1 MTKQNITILIIG
13 IVSLL
18 ALVFSL
24 IRVTPFEVTADTYTG
39 VIVTLL
45 SVVVTVVIGYQI
57 FNIIEFKDKL
67 NSQVEENKSLRNEI
81 LEMKDEVQNMKD
93 DLQRRIDKNEHL
105 SLMRDYENEAQSN
118 FKSNPEK
125 NCINSISSIMSAIYF
140 GLESDCG
147 YMNSLFYEFR
157 RYLTYLSPHA
167 LHIFSC
173 VQNKDGLRYVCHNLE
188 TIPLNEW
195 IDEIQCANILIEDE
209 HIRKHKRYDS
219 IKYEY
224 GRIMRIF
231 KERID
236 RIKENPNI
244 DFTPEENQ
252 AIIDDSSLVF

>member
-18 ALVFSL
+18 SLVFSL
-24 IRVTPFEVTADTYTG
+24 IRITPYEITADTYTG

-57 FNIIEFKDKL
+57 FNVIEFKEKL

-81 LEMKDEVQNMKD
+81 LEMKEEVQIMKD
-93 DLQRRIDKNEHL
+93 DLQKRIEKNEQL

-125 NCINSISSIMSAIYF
+125 NCIISISSIMSAIYY

-157 RYLTYLSPHA
+157 RYLTYLSAHA
-167 LHIFSC
+167 LHIFGC
-173 VQNKDGLRYVCHNLE
+173 VKTKDGTWYVCHNSE

-195 IDEIQCANILIEDE
+195 IDEIQCANILLEDE
-209 HIRKHKRYDS
+209 RIRKHNKYDT

-224 GRIMRIF
+224 GRIMKIF

-236 RIKENPNI
+236 RIK
-244 DFTPEENQ
+244 DDHLVVFTPEENQ
-252 AIIDDSSLVF
+252 TIMDDSPLGF

>member
-1 MTKQNITILIIG
+1 MTRQNLSILIIG
-13 IVSLL
+13 IISML

-45 SVVVTVVIGYQI
+45 SVVVTFVIGYQI

-67 NSQVEENKSLRNEI
+67 NSQVEENKSLRKEI
-81 LEMKDEVQNMKD
+81 LGMKEEVQNMQD
-93 DLQRRIDKNEHL
+93 DLKKRIDKNEQL

-125 NCINSISSIMSAIYF
+125 NCINSISSIMSAIYY

-157 RYLTYLSPHA
+157 RYLTFLSPHA

-173 VQNKDGLRYVCHNLE
+173 VQNKDGVWHVCHNSE
-188 TIPLNEW
+188 TAPLNEW
-195 IDEIQCANILIEDE
+195 IDEIQCVNILLEDRR
-209 HIRKHKRYDS
+209 IRKHKKYDT

-224 GRIMRIF
+224 GRIMKIF

-236 RIKENPNI
+236 RIKENPI
-244 DFTPEENQ
+244 ITFTPEEDQ
-252 AIIDDSSLVF
+252 EIMDDAPLGL